1 MQRVGQRFRDLQ
13 VWAEA
18 VDLARAVY
26 LFTRRFPADERF
38 GLTAQMRRAAV
49 SVPSNIAE
57 GSVRRSRRQFAI
69 YLEIALG
76 SLAELETQL
85 IIAADFAGNSAERN
99 DVEQRVDRVRRMLY
113 GLLNAVRPSVQRSG

>member
-1 MQRVGQRFRDLQ
+1 MQPTGQRFRDLQ
-13 VWAEA
+13 VWAEG

-26 LFTRRFPADERF
+26 RFTRLFPREERF
-38 GLTAQMRRAAV
+38 GLATQMRRAAV

-57 GSVRRSRRQFAI
+57 GSVRSRRQFAH

-85 IIAADFAGNSAERN
+85 TIAADVAGNSAEQRN
-99 DVEQRVDRVRRMLY
+99 VEQRVDRVRRMLY
-113 GLLNAVRPSVQRSG
+113 GLLSAIRSSAEE

>member
-1 MQRVGQRFRDLQ
+1 MQPTRQRFRDLQ
-13 VWAEA
+13 VWAEG

-26 LFTRRFPADERF
+26 RFTRLLPREERF
-38 GLTAQMRRAAV
+38 GLATQMRRAAV

-57 GSVRRSRRQFAI
+57 GSVRSRRQFAH

-85 IIAADFAGNSAERN
+85 TIAADVAGNSAEQHN
-99 DVEQRVDRVRRMLY
+99 VEQRVDRVRRMLY
-113 GLLNAVRPSVQRSG
+113 GLLSAIRSSGAE